1 MKQQIKLLLAVLTLN
16 IQMVNAQIVTRDN
29 AVAVA
34 KHYLSCYKD
43 TIYEVESVRGSYSSD
58 SPLLYH
64 VNFQNG
70 TWCMVPGDM
79 RFEPVLAFGFSRWDE
94 EDIPEALVMLIES
107 YKSQIDSIV
116 SNESRD
122 SVTTHPLW
130 EQYLQPNRS
139 YPHYQLEDCLLDKDR
154 PDTMRLAWNQSF
166 NNSDENNCT
175 PSYNQDCPESN
186 NSECSCGH
194 KPTGCAP
201 VAMGEVMWY
210 WQWPRES
217 SYRKYHWEHM
227 PPFMDNDTDPWEAS
241 NISRLLR
248 DLGRATWTIY
258 TCDGSGTWYSFVE
271 DALRNDFGYTTAKQM
286 IAWNWRYG
294 TAWND
299 LIKSEIDN
307 NRPVIFYGDNG
318 TIFKGHYFVLDGYKD
333 EDGLLRY
340 HVNWGHGGDYQD
352 FFMLDNM
359 WEDMGGTIHYY
370 NRGNLAYVGVSPTYT
385 DEYLD
390 SLTYS
395 WVPSYRNRKE
405 YAYHQIAVP
414 KAGNELIVEANA
426 HLEFEAGEEVILQPG
441 FYARFGSEVDIHVN
455 PDWQDGMTI
464 HLISYPT
471 NIAIGED
478 CKITT
483 KKADSWEFQVER
495 RTSEDTT
502 IIYQSAGSIRSDIT
516 NIWSVSNQVSPGV
529 YYCSLA
535 LKNSYGRRTE
545 SQFQINVI
553 PYRESEQGDD
563 DVLNAVFVT
572 HEDTNGVIPVD
583 FHPNPTSGE
592 VIVTMEDEV
601 QGIILYNTQGQP
613 VGGWKILSLAGNRA
627 TLDVSALP
635 AGPYLVRIATPAGS
649 VIRKLLVQRR

>member
-1 MKQQIKLLLAVLTLN
+1 MNRIIIILLAVLTLN

-29 AVAVA
+29 AVTVA
-34 KHYLSCYKD
+34 KHYLSCFKD
-43 TIYEVESVRGSYSSD
+43 ASYEVESVRGSCSSD

-79 RFEPVLAFGFSRWDE
+79 RFEPVLAFGFSRWDDD
-94 EDIPEALVMLIES
+94 DIPAALVMLIEN
-107 YKSQIDSIV
+107 YKSKIDSII

-122 SVTTHPLW
+122 SATAHPLW
-130 EQYLQPNRS
+130 ERYLQPNRS
-139 YPHYQLEDCLLDKDR
+139 YPHYQLGDSLLDKDR

-248 DLGRATWTIY
+248 DLGRATLTAY

-271 DALRNDFGYTTAKQM
+271 DALRNDFGYSTAKKM

-307 NRPVIFYGDNG
+307 NRPVIFYGDDG
-318 TIFKGHYFVLDGYKD
+318 IIFNGHYFVLDGYND
-333 EDGLLRY
+333 FDGQLRY
-340 HVNWGHGGDYQD
+340 HVNWGHGGDYHG
-352 FFMLDNM
+352 FFKLDDM
-359 WEDMGGTIHYY
+359 REDMNGNIHYY
-370 NRGNLAYVGVSPTYT
+370 NHGNKAFIGTSPTYT
-385 DEYLD
+385 DENID

-405 YAYHQIAVP
+405 YAYHQIAAP
-414 KAGNELIVEANA
+414 KTGDELIVEANA
-426 HLEFEAGEEVILQPG
+426 HLEFEAGEEVVLQPG
-441 FYARFGSEVDIHVN
+441 FYARFGSEVDIHIN
-455 PDWQDGMTI
+455 PEWQNGMTI
-464 HLISYPT
+464 QLMSHPLYAYRGNEYQIST
-471 NIAIGED
+471 HN
-478 CKITT
+478 
-483 KKADSWEFQVER
+483 ADSWEFTVEK

-502 IIYQSAGSIRSDIT
+502 IEFQSAGSIRSDYT
-516 NIWSVSNQVSPGV
+516 NVWDVSDHIAPGIYV
-529 YYCSLA
+529 GCLA
-535 LKNSYGRRTE
+535 LKNSYGRRMETE
-545 SQFQINVI
+545 FLILVLHG
-553 PYRESEQGDD
+553 RESETTEEIELIGASYCNSADSILFASTD
-563 DVLNAVFVT
+563 LY
-572 HEDTNGVIPVD
+572 
-583 FHPNPTSGE
+583 PNPTSGE
-592 VIVTMEDEV
+592 LTVAVEGEV
-601 QGIILYNTQGQP
+601 QTVVVYNALGQP
-613 VGGWKILSLAGNRA
+613 VGGWKMLAMGDTRL
-627 TLDVSALP
+627 TLDVSPLP
-635 AGPYLVRIATPAGS
+635 SGTYILS
-649 VIRKLLVQRR
+649 VHTADGNTRTGRFVKK